1 MDFYQTSLSQ
11 LHDDLVNKK
20 ISATELTKE
29 TFDHIKGNEDQVKAF
44 ISLNEDQALKRAAEI
59 DAKGISADQLTA
71 GVPLAV
77 KDNIKGNE
85 DQVKAFISLNEDQA
99 LKRAAEIDAKGIS
112 ADQLTA
118 GVPLAVKDNI
128 LTKGL
133 TTTAASKMLENF
145 NPVYDATVV
154 EKLNAADYINVG
166 KTNLDEFAMG
176 SSTENS
182 AFFTT
187 HNPWDLT
194 RVPGGSSGGSAAAD
208 YINVGKTNLDEFAM
222 GSSTE
227 NSAFFTTHNPWDL
240 TRVPGGSS
248 GGSAA
253 AVAAGD
259 VLGALGTDTGGS
271 IRMPA
276 SFNGVVGM
284 KPTYGRVSRWG
295 IIAFGSSFDQVG
307 WLTQNVKDNALLTAL
322 ISGNDERDM
331 TSSLKEVPDWAAQLN
346 ENTNVKGLR
355 IAVPKEYFD
364 GLDEDVQE
372 VIKAALD
379 HLESL
384 GPDWAAQ
391 LNENTNVK
399 GLRIAVPKEYFDGLD
414 EDVQEVIKAALDHL
428 ESLGAIVDEVS
439 LPHTKYGVPA
449 YYILASSEAS
459 SNLQRYDGIRYGFR
473 AADVKNLE
481 DVYVRSRSEGFGEEV
496 KRRIMLGTKN
506 LEDVY
511 VRSRSEGFGEEVKR
525 RIMLGTFSLSAGF
538 YDAYFNKAAKVR
550 RLIAQDFEDVFKD
563 HDVIVGA
570 TGASTAFKIGAEI
583 DDPQTMYMND
593 VLTVPVNMAGLPAM
607 SIPAGFSAK
616 NGMPVGLQ
624 IIGKAFDEQTVYNTG
639 YVFEQTTDFHKKTPK
654 LGGQN

>member
-1 MDFYQTSLSQ
+1 MDFYQTDLSQ

-20 ISATELTKE
+20 ISASELTKV
-29 TFDHIKGNEDQVKAF
+29 TFDHIKANDDQVKAF
-44 ISLNEDQALKRAAEI
+44 LTLNEDAATKRAQEI
-59 DAKGISADQLTA
+59 DDAGIAADQL
-71 GVPLAV
+71 V
-77 KDNIKGNE
+77 
-85 DQVKAFISLNEDQA
+85 S
-99 LKRAAEIDAKGIS
+99 
-112 ADQLTA
+112 

-154 EKLNAADYINVG
+154 DKLNQAG
-166 KTNLDEFAMG
+166 F
-176 SSTENS
+176 
-182 AFFTT
+182 
-187 HNPWDLT
+187 
-194 RVPGGSSGGSAAAD
+194 
-208 YINVGKTNLDEFAM
+208 INVGKTNLDEFAM

-307 WLTQNVKDNALLTAL
+307 WLTRTVKDNAYLTAL
-322 ISGNDERDM
+322 IAGNDKHDM
-331 TSSLKEVPDWAAQLN
+331 TSSLKEVPDWAANLN
-346 ENTNVKGLR
+346 DDTSVKGLK
-355 IAVPKEYFD
+355 IAVPKEYYD
-364 GLDEDVQE
+364 DLNDDVKK
-372 VIKAALD
+372 V
-379 HLESL
+379 
-384 GPDWAAQ
+384 
-391 LNENTNVK
+391 V
-399 GLRIAVPKEYFDGLD
+399 
-414 EDVQEVIKAALDHL
+414 KAALDHL
-428 ESLGAIVDEVS
+428 ESLGATVDKVS

-473 AADVKNLE
+473 AKDAKNLE
-481 DVYVRSRSEGFGEEV
+481 EVYVKSR
-496 KRRIMLGTKN
+496 T
-506 LEDVY
+506 
-511 VRSRSEGFGEEVKR
+511 EGFGEEVKR

-550 RLIAQDFEDVFKD
+550 RLIAQDFDKVFENYD
-563 HDVIVGA
+563 LIIGA
-570 TGASTAFKIGAEI
+570 TGATTAFKIGAEI
-583 DDPQTMYMND
+583 DDPKTMYMND

-607 SIPAGFSAK
+607 SVPAGFSEK

-624 IIGKAFDEQTVYNTG
+624 IIGKPFDEQTIYNAG
-639 YVFEQTTDFHKKTPK
+639 YVFEQTTDFHKKAPK

>member
-1 MDFYQTSLSQ
+1 MT
-11 LHDDLVNKK
+11 
-20 ISATELTKE
+20 
-29 TFDHIKGNEDQVKAF
+29 
-44 ISLNEDQALKRAAEI
+44 LNEDAAMKRAAEI
-59 DAKGISADQLTA
+59 DNA
-71 GVPLAV
+71 GV
-77 KDNIKGNE
+77 
-85 DQVKAFISLNEDQA
+85 
-99 LKRAAEIDAKGIS
+99 S
-112 ADQLTA
+112 AQQLVS

-133 TTTAASKMLENF
+133 KTTAASKILENF

-154 EKLNAADYINVG
+154 ERLNQAG
-166 KTNLDEFAMG
+166 F
-176 SSTENS
+176 
-182 AFFTT
+182 
-187 HNPWDLT
+187 
-194 RVPGGSSGGSAAAD
+194 
-208 YINVGKTNLDEFAM
+208 INVGKTNLDEFAM

-307 WLTQNVKDNALLTAL
+307 WLTRTVKDNAYLTSL
-322 ISGNDERDM
+322 IAGNDEHDM
-331 TSSLKEVPDWAAQLN
+331 TSSLKEVPDWAANLN
-346 ENTNVKGLR
+346 DSTSVKGLR

-364 GLDEDVQE
+364 DLDEDV
-372 VIKAALD
+372 
-379 HLESL
+379 H
-384 GPDWAAQ
+384 
-391 LNENTNVK
+391 
-399 GLRIAVPKEYFDGLD
+399 
-414 EDVQEVIKAALDHL
+414 EVIKAALDHL
-428 ESLGAIVDEVS
+428 ESLGAIIDEVT

-459 SNLQRYDGIRYGFR
+459 SNLQRYDGIRYGYR
-473 AADVKNLE
+473 AKDVKNLE
-481 DVYVRSRSEGFGEEV
+481 DVYVRSR
-496 KRRIMLGTKN
+496 T
-506 LEDVY
+506 
-511 VRSRSEGFGEEVKR
+511 EGFGEEVKR

-550 RLIAQDFEDVFKD
+550 RLIAQDFDDVFAN
-563 HDVIVGA
+563 HDLILGA
-570 TGASTAFKIGAEI
+570 TGASTAFKIGAEV
-583 DDPQTMYMND
+583 DDPKKMYMND
-593 VLTVPVNMAGLPAM
+593 VLTVPVNMAGLPSM
-607 SIPAGFSAK
+607 SVPAGFSSK

-624 IIGKAFDEQTVYNTG
+624 IIGKPFDEQTIYNAG
-639 YVFEQTTDFHKKTPK
+639 YVFEQTTDFHKKAPK

>member
-1 MDFYQTSLSQ
+1 MDFYQTDLSQ

-20 ISATELTKE
+20 ISASELTKA
-29 TFDHIKGNEDQVKAF
+29 TFDHIKANDDQVKAF
-44 ISLNEDQALKRAAEI
+44 LTLNEDAATKRAQEI
-59 DAKGISADQLTA
+59 DDAGIAADQL
-71 GVPLAV
+71 V
-77 KDNIKGNE
+77 
-85 DQVKAFISLNEDQA
+85 S
-99 LKRAAEIDAKGIS
+99 
-112 ADQLTA
+112 

-154 EKLNAADYINVG
+154 DKLNQAG
-166 KTNLDEFAMG
+166 F
-176 SSTENS
+176 
-182 AFFTT
+182 
-187 HNPWDLT
+187 
-194 RVPGGSSGGSAAAD
+194 
-208 YINVGKTNLDEFAM
+208 INVGKTNLDEFAM

-307 WLTQNVKDNALLTAL
+307 WLTRTVKDNAYLTAL
-322 ISGNDERDM
+322 IAGNDKHDM
-331 TSSLKEVPDWAAQLN
+331 TSSLKEVPDWAANLN
-346 ENTNVKGLR
+346 DDTSVKGLK
-355 IAVPKEYFD
+355 IAVPKEYYD
-364 GLDEDVQE
+364 DLNDDVKK
-372 VIKAALD
+372 V
-379 HLESL
+379 
-384 GPDWAAQ
+384 
-391 LNENTNVK
+391 V
-399 GLRIAVPKEYFDGLD
+399 
-414 EDVQEVIKAALDHL
+414 KAALDHL
-428 ESLGAIVDEVS
+428 ESLGATVDKVS

-473 AADVKNLE
+473 AKDAKNLE
-481 DVYVRSRSEGFGEEV
+481 EVYVKSR
-496 KRRIMLGTKN
+496 T
-506 LEDVY
+506 
-511 VRSRSEGFGEEVKR
+511 EGFGEEVKR

-550 RLIAQDFEDVFKD
+550 RLIAQDFDKVFENYD
-563 HDVIVGA
+563 LIIGA
-570 TGASTAFKIGAEI
+570 TGATTAFKIGAEI
-583 DDPQTMYMND
+583 DDPKTMYMND

-607 SIPAGFSAK
+607 SVPAGFSEK

-624 IIGKAFDEQTVYNTG
+624 IIGKPFDEQTIYNAG
-639 YVFEQTTDFHKKTPK
+639 YVFEQTTDFHKKAPK

>member
-1 MDFYQTSLSQ
+1 MDFYQTDLTQ

-20 ISATELTKE
+20 ISATELAKE
-29 TFDHIKGNEDQVKAF
+29 TFDHIKDNDDQVKAF
-44 ISLNEDQALKRAAEI
+44 ITLNEDAAIKRAQEI
-59 DAKGISADQLTA
+59 DTAGIAGDQL
-71 GVPLAV
+71 V
-77 KDNIKGNE
+77 
-85 DQVKAFISLNEDQA
+85 S
-99 LKRAAEIDAKGIS
+99 
-112 ADQLTA
+112 

-133 TTTAASKMLENF
+133 TTTAASKMLANF

-154 EKLNAADYINVG
+154 DKLNRAGFINVG

-182 AFFTT
+182 AFFT
-187 HNPWDLT
+187 
-194 RVPGGSSGGSAAAD
+194 S
-208 YINVGKTNLDEFAM
+208 
-222 GSSTE
+222 
-227 NSAFFTTHNPWDL
+227 HNPWDL

-295 IIAFGSSFDQVG
+295 IIAFGSSFDQIG
-307 WLTQNVKDNALLTAL
+307 WLTRTVKDNAYLTAL
-322 ISGNDERDM
+322 IAGNDEHDM
-331 TSSLKEVPDWAAQLN
+331 TSSLKEVPDWAANLN
-346 ENTNVKGLR
+346 DSTSVKGLR

-364 GLDEDVQE
+364 DLDEDVH
-372 VIKAALD
+372 D
-379 HLESL
+379 
-384 GPDWAAQ
+384 
-391 LNENTNVK
+391 
-399 GLRIAVPKEYFDGLD
+399 
-414 EDVQEVIKAALDHL
+414 VIKAALDHL
-428 ESLGAIVDEVS
+428 ESLGAVIDEVS

-473 AADVKNLE
+473 AKDV
-481 DVYVRSRSEGFGEEV
+481 
-496 KRRIMLGTKN
+496 KN

-550 RLIAQDFEDVFKD
+550 RLIAQDFDDVFKN
-563 HDVIVGA
+563 HDLILGA

-583 DDPQTMYMND
+583 DDPKKMYMND
-593 VLTVPVNMAGLPAM
+593 VLTVPVNMAGLPSM
-607 SIPAGFSAK
+607 SVPAGFSTK

-624 IIGKAFDEQTVYNTG
+624 IIGKPFDEQTIYNAG
-639 YVFEQTTDFHKKTPK
+639 YVFEQTTDFHKQAPK

>member
-29 TFDHIKGNEDQVKAF
+29 TFAH
-44 ISLNEDQALKRAAEI
+44 
-59 DAKGISADQLTA
+59 
-71 GVPLAV
+71 
-77 KDNIKGNE
+77 IKGNE

-154 EKLNAADYINVG
+154 EKLN
-166 KTNLDEFAMG
+166 
-176 SSTENS
+176 
-182 AFFTT
+182 
-187 HNPWDLT
+187 
-194 RVPGGSSGGSAAAD
+194 AAD

-364 GLDEDVQE
+364 GLDEDV
-372 VIKAALD
+372 
-379 HLESL
+379 
-384 GPDWAAQ
+384 
-391 LNENTNVK
+391 
-399 GLRIAVPKEYFDGLD
+399 
-414 EDVQEVIKAALDHL
+414 
-428 ESLGAIVDEVS
+428 
-439 LPHTKYGVPA
+439 
-449 YYILASSEAS
+449 
-459 SNLQRYDGIRYGFR
+459 
-473 AADVKNLE
+473 
-481 DVYVRSRSEGFGEEV
+481 
-496 KRRIMLGTKN
+496 
-506 LEDVY
+506 
-511 VRSRSEGFGEEVKR
+511 
-525 RIMLGTFSLSAGF
+525 
-538 YDAYFNKAAKVR
+538 
-550 RLIAQDFEDVFKD
+550 
-563 HDVIVGA
+563 
-570 TGASTAFKIGAEI
+570 
-583 DDPQTMYMND
+583 
-593 VLTVPVNMAGLPAM
+593 
-607 SIPAGFSAK
+607 
-616 NGMPVGLQ
+616 
-624 IIGKAFDEQTVYNTG
+624 
-639 YVFEQTTDFHKKTPK
+639 
-654 LGGQN
+654 

>member
-1 MDFYQTSLSQ
+1 MDFYQTDLTQ
-11 LHDDLVNKK
+11 LHDDLVNNK
-20 ISATELTKE
+20 ISATELAKE
-29 TFDHIKGNEDQVKAF
+29 TFDHIKDNDDQVKAF
-44 ISLNEDQALKRAAEI
+44 ITLNEDAAIKRAQEI
-59 DAKGISADQLTA
+59 DAAGIAGDQL
-71 GVPLAV
+71 V
-77 KDNIKGNE
+77 
-85 DQVKAFISLNEDQA
+85 S
-99 LKRAAEIDAKGIS
+99 
-112 ADQLTA
+112 

-133 TTTAASKMLENF
+133 TTTAASKMLANF

-154 EKLNAADYINVG
+154 DKLNRAGFINVG

-182 AFFTT
+182 AFFT
-187 HNPWDLT
+187 
-194 RVPGGSSGGSAAAD
+194 S
-208 YINVGKTNLDEFAM
+208 
-222 GSSTE
+222 
-227 NSAFFTTHNPWDL
+227 HNPWDL

-307 WLTQNVKDNALLTAL
+307 WLTRTVKDNAYLTAL
-322 ISGNDERDM
+322 IAGNDEHDM
-331 TSSLKEVPDWAAQLN
+331 TSSLKEVPDWAANLN
-346 ENTNVKGLR
+346 DITSVKGLR

-364 GLDEDVQE
+364 DLDEDVH
-372 VIKAALD
+372 D
-379 HLESL
+379 
-384 GPDWAAQ
+384 
-391 LNENTNVK
+391 
-399 GLRIAVPKEYFDGLD
+399 
-414 EDVQEVIKAALDHL
+414 VIKAALDHL
-428 ESLGAIVDEVS
+428 ESLGAIIDEVS

-473 AADVKNLE
+473 AKDV
-481 DVYVRSRSEGFGEEV
+481 
-496 KRRIMLGTKN
+496 KN

-550 RLIAQDFEDVFKD
+550 RLIAQDFDDVFKN
-563 HDVIVGA
+563 HDLILGA

-583 DDPQTMYMND
+583 DDPKKMYMND
-593 VLTVPVNMAGLPAM
+593 VLTVPVNMAGLPSM
-607 SIPAGFSAK
+607 SVPAGFSAK

-624 IIGKAFDEQTVYNTG
+624 IIGKPFDEQTIYNAG
-639 YVFEQTTDFHKKTPK
+639 YVFEQTTDFHKQAPK

>member
-1 MDFYQTSLSQ
+1 MDFYQTDLSQ
-11 LHDDLVNKK
+11 LHNDLVNKK
-20 ISATELTKE
+20 ISASELTKA
-29 TFDHIKGNEDQVKAF
+29 TFDHIKANDDQVKAF
-44 ISLNEDQALKRAAEI
+44 LTLNEDAATKRAQEI
-59 DAKGISADQLTA
+59 DDAGIAADQL
-71 GVPLAV
+71 V
-77 KDNIKGNE
+77 
-85 DQVKAFISLNEDQA
+85 S
-99 LKRAAEIDAKGIS
+99 
-112 ADQLTA
+112 

-133 TTTAASKMLENF
+133 TTTAASKILENF

-154 EKLNAADYINVG
+154 DKLNQAG
-166 KTNLDEFAMG
+166 F
-176 SSTENS
+176 
-182 AFFTT
+182 
-187 HNPWDLT
+187 
-194 RVPGGSSGGSAAAD
+194 
-208 YINVGKTNLDEFAM
+208 INVGKTNLDEFAM

-307 WLTQNVKDNALLTAL
+307 WLTRTVKDNAYLTAL
-322 ISGNDERDM
+322 IAGNDKHDM
-331 TSSLKEVPDWAAQLN
+331 TSSLKEVPDWAAHLN
-346 ENTNVKGLR
+346 DDTSVKGLK
-355 IAVPKEYFD
+355 IAVPKEYYD
-364 GLDEDVQE
+364 DLNDDVKK
-372 VIKAALD
+372 V
-379 HLESL
+379 
-384 GPDWAAQ
+384 
-391 LNENTNVK
+391 V
-399 GLRIAVPKEYFDGLD
+399 
-414 EDVQEVIKAALDHL
+414 KAALDHL
-428 ESLGAIVDEVS
+428 ESLGATVDKVS
-439 LPHTKYGVPA
+439 LPRTKYGVPA

-473 AADVKNLE
+473 AKDAKNLDE
-481 DVYVRSRSEGFGEEV
+481 VYVKSR
-496 KRRIMLGTKN
+496 T
-506 LEDVY
+506 
-511 VRSRSEGFGEEVKR
+511 EGFGEEVKR

-550 RLIAQDFEDVFKD
+550 RLIAQDFDKVFENYD
-563 HDVIVGA
+563 LIIGA
-570 TGASTAFKIGAEI
+570 TGATTAFKIGAEI
-583 DDPQTMYMND
+583 DDPKTMYMND

-607 SIPAGFSAK
+607 SVPAGFSEK

-624 IIGKAFDEQTVYNTG
+624 IIGKPFDEQTIYNAG
-639 YVFEQTTDFHKKTPK
+639 YVFEQTTDFHKKAPK

>member
-1 MDFYQTSLSQ
+1 MDFYQTDLSQ
-11 LHDDLVNKK
+11 LHNDLVNKK
-20 ISATELTKE
+20 ISASELTKA
-29 TFDHIKGNEDQVKAF
+29 TFDHIKANDDQVKAF
-44 ISLNEDQALKRAAEI
+44 LTLNEDAATKRAQEI
-59 DAKGISADQLTA
+59 DDAGIAADQL
-71 GVPLAV
+71 V
-77 KDNIKGNE
+77 
-85 DQVKAFISLNEDQA
+85 S
-99 LKRAAEIDAKGIS
+99 
-112 ADQLTA
+112 

-133 TTTAASKMLENF
+133 TTTAASKILENF

-154 EKLNAADYINVG
+154 DKLNQAG
-166 KTNLDEFAMG
+166 F
-176 SSTENS
+176 
-182 AFFTT
+182 
-187 HNPWDLT
+187 
-194 RVPGGSSGGSAAAD
+194 
-208 YINVGKTNLDEFAM
+208 INVGKTNLDEFAM

-307 WLTQNVKDNALLTAL
+307 WLTRTVKDNAYLTAL
-322 ISGNDERDM
+322 IAGNDKHDM
-331 TSSLKEVPDWAAQLN
+331 TSSLKEVPDWAAHLN
-346 ENTNVKGLR
+346 DDTSVKDLK
-355 IAVPKEYFD
+355 IAVPKEYYD
-364 GLDEDVQE
+364 DLNDDVKK
-372 VIKAALD
+372 V
-379 HLESL
+379 
-384 GPDWAAQ
+384 
-391 LNENTNVK
+391 V
-399 GLRIAVPKEYFDGLD
+399 
-414 EDVQEVIKAALDHL
+414 KAALDHL
-428 ESLGAIVDEVS
+428 ESLGATVDKVS

-473 AADVKNLE
+473 AKDAKNLDE
-481 DVYVRSRSEGFGEEV
+481 VYVKSR
-496 KRRIMLGTKN
+496 T
-506 LEDVY
+506 
-511 VRSRSEGFGEEVKR
+511 EGFGEEVKR

-550 RLIAQDFEDVFKD
+550 RLIAQDFDKVFENYD
-563 HDVIVGA
+563 LIIGA
-570 TGASTAFKIGAEI
+570 TGATTAFKIGAEI
-583 DDPQTMYMND
+583 DDPKTMYMND

-607 SIPAGFSAK
+607 SVPAGFSEK

-624 IIGKAFDEQTVYNTG
+624 IIGKPFDEQTIYNAG
-639 YVFEQTTDFHKKTPK
+639 YVFEQTTDFHKKAPK

>member
-59 DAKGISADQLTA
+59 D
-71 GVPLAV
+71 V
-77 KDNIKGNE
+77 
-85 DQVKAFISLNEDQA
+85 
-99 LKRAAEIDAKGIS
+99 KGIS

-154 EKLNAADYINVG
+154 EKLN
-166 KTNLDEFAMG
+166 
-176 SSTENS
+176 
-182 AFFTT
+182 
-187 HNPWDLT
+187 
-194 RVPGGSSGGSAAAD
+194 AAD

-384 GPDWAAQ
+384 G
-391 LNENTNVK
+391 
-399 GLRIAVPKEYFDGLD
+399 
-414 EDVQEVIKAALDHL
+414 
-428 ESLGAIVDEVS
+428 AIVDEVS

-473 AADVKNLE
+473 AADV
-481 DVYVRSRSEGFGEEV
+481 
-496 KRRIMLGTKN
+496 KN

-639 YVFEQTTDFHKKTPK
+639 YVFEQTTDFHKKTPQ

>member
-1 MDFYQTSLSQ
+1 MDFYQTDLSQ
-11 LHDDLVNKK
+11 LHEDLVNKK
-20 ISATELTKE
+20 ISATELTKA

-44 ISLNEDQALKRAAEI
+44 ITLNEEAAMKRAQEI
-59 DAKGISADQLTA
+59 DNAGIAADQLA
-71 GVPLAV
+71 
-77 KDNIKGNE
+77 
-85 DQVKAFISLNEDQA
+85 S
-99 LKRAAEIDAKGIS
+99 
-112 ADQLTA
+112 

-145 NPVYDATVV
+145 KPVYDATVV
-154 EKLNAADYINVG
+154 EKLNAAG
-166 KTNLDEFAMG
+166 
-176 SSTENS
+176 
-182 AFFTT
+182 
-187 HNPWDLT
+187 
-194 RVPGGSSGGSAAAD
+194 

-276 SFNGVVGM
+276 SFNGIVGM

-307 WLTQNVKDNALLTAL
+307 WLTRTVKDNAYLTSL
-322 ISGNDERDM
+322 ISGVDEHDT
-331 TSSLKEVPDWAAQLN
+331 TSSLQAVPDWAANLN
-346 ENTNVKGLR
+346 ENTNVKGLK
-355 IAVPKEYFD
+355 IAVPKEYYD
-364 GLDEDVQE
+364 DLNEDV
-372 VIKAALD
+372 K
-379 HLESL
+379 
-384 GPDWAAQ
+384 
-391 LNENTNVK
+391 K
-399 GLRIAVPKEYFDGLD
+399 
-414 EDVQEVIKAALDHL
+414 VIKAALDHL
-428 ESLGAIVDEVS
+428 ESLGAIIDEVS

-459 SNLQRYDGIRYGFR
+459 SNLQRFDGIRYGYR
-473 AADVKNLE
+473 AQDAKNLE
-481 DVYVRSRSEGFGEEV
+481 EIYVKSRSQ
-496 KRRIMLGTKN
+496 
-506 LEDVY
+506 
-511 VRSRSEGFGEEVKR
+511 GFGEEVKR

-550 RLIAQDFEDVFKD
+550 RLIAQDFDKVFED
-563 HDVIVGA
+563 HDVIIGA
-570 TGASTAFKIGAEI
+570 TGATTAFKIGAEI
-583 DDPQTMYMND
+583 DDPKTMYLND
-593 VLTVPVNMAGLPAM
+593 ILTVPINMAGLPAM
-607 SIPAGFSAK
+607 SIPAGFSEET
-616 NGMPVGLQ
+616 GMPVGLQ
-624 IIGKAFDEQTVYNTG
+624 IIGKRFDEQTIYNTG

>member
-1 MDFYQTSLSQ
+1 MDFYQTDLSQ
-11 LHDDLVNKK
+11 LHNDLVNKK
-20 ISATELTKE
+20 ISASELTKA
-29 TFDHIKGNEDQVKAF
+29 TFDHIKANDDQVKAF
-44 ISLNEDQALKRAAEI
+44 LTLNEDAATKRAQEI
-59 DAKGISADQLTA
+59 DDAGIAADQL
-71 GVPLAV
+71 V
-77 KDNIKGNE
+77 
-85 DQVKAFISLNEDQA
+85 S
-99 LKRAAEIDAKGIS
+99 
-112 ADQLTA
+112 

-133 TTTAASKMLENF
+133 TTTAASKILENF

-154 EKLNAADYINVG
+154 DKLNQAG
-166 KTNLDEFAMG
+166 F
-176 SSTENS
+176 
-182 AFFTT
+182 
-187 HNPWDLT
+187 
-194 RVPGGSSGGSAAAD
+194 
-208 YINVGKTNLDEFAM
+208 INVGKTNLDEFAM

-307 WLTQNVKDNALLTAL
+307 WLTRTVKDNAYLMAL
-322 ISGNDERDM
+322 IAGNDKHDM
-331 TSSLKEVPDWAAQLN
+331 TSSLKEVPDWAAHLN
-346 ENTNVKGLR
+346 DDTSVKGLK
-355 IAVPKEYFD
+355 IAVPKEYYD
-364 GLDEDVQE
+364 DLNDDVKK
-372 VIKAALD
+372 V
-379 HLESL
+379 
-384 GPDWAAQ
+384 
-391 LNENTNVK
+391 V
-399 GLRIAVPKEYFDGLD
+399 
-414 EDVQEVIKAALDHL
+414 KAALDHL
-428 ESLGAIVDEVS
+428 ESLGATVDKVS
-439 LPHTKYGVPA
+439 LPRTKYGVPA

-473 AADVKNLE
+473 AKDAKNLDE
-481 DVYVRSRSEGFGEEV
+481 VYVKSR
-496 KRRIMLGTKN
+496 T
-506 LEDVY
+506 
-511 VRSRSEGFGEEVKR
+511 EGFGEEVKR

-550 RLIAQDFEDVFKD
+550 RLIAQDFDKVFENYD
-563 HDVIVGA
+563 LIIGA
-570 TGASTAFKIGAEI
+570 TGATTAFKIGAEI
-583 DDPQTMYMND
+583 DDPKTMYMND

-607 SIPAGFSAK
+607 SVPAGFSEK

-624 IIGKAFDEQTVYNTG
+624 IIGKPFDEQTIYNAG
-639 YVFEQTTDFHKKTPK
+639 YVFEQTTDFHKKAPK

>member
-1 MDFYQTSLSQ
+1 MDYYQTDLTQ
-11 LHDDLVNKK
+11 LHEDLKNKK

-29 TFDHIKGNEDQVKAF
+29 TFDHIKATEDDVKAF
-44 ISLNEDQALKRAAEI
+44 ITLNEDAAMKRATEI
-59 DAKGISADQLTA
+59 DQAGIQDDQL
-71 GVPLAV
+71 
-77 KDNIKGNE
+77 I
-85 DQVKAFISLNEDQA
+85 
-99 LKRAAEIDAKGIS
+99 
-112 ADQLTA
+112 A

-133 TTTAASKMLENF
+133 KTTAASKMLENF

-154 EKLNAADYINVG
+154 KALDQNGYINVG

-182 AFFTT
+182 AFFT
-187 HNPWDLT
+187 
-194 RVPGGSSGGSAAAD
+194 S
-208 YINVGKTNLDEFAM
+208 
-222 GSSTE
+222 
-227 NSAFFTTHNPWDL
+227 HNPWDL

-307 WLTQNVKDNALLTAL
+307 WITRSVKDNAYLTQM
-322 ISGNDERDM
+322 ISGNDEHDM
-331 TSSLKEVPDWAAQLN
+331 TSSTKEVPNWAAQLN
-346 ENTNVKGLR
+346 ENTSVKGLR
-355 IAVPKEYFD
+355 IAVPKEYYEGIND
-364 GLDEDVQE
+364 DVKE
-372 VIKAALD
+372 V
-379 HLESL
+379 
-384 GPDWAAQ
+384 
-391 LNENTNVK
+391 V
-399 GLRIAVPKEYFDGLD
+399 
-414 EDVQEVIKAALDHL
+414 KAALDHL
-428 ESLGAIVDEVS
+428 ESLGATVDMVS

-473 AADVKNLE
+473 AKDVKNLE
-481 DVYVRSRSEGFGEEV
+481 DVYVRTR
-496 KRRIMLGTKN
+496 T
-506 LEDVY
+506 
-511 VRSRSEGFGEEVKR
+511 EGFGEEVKR

-550 RLIAQDFEDVFKD
+550 RLITQDFENVFKD
-563 HDVIVGA
+563 HDVIIGA
-570 TGASTAFKIGAEI
+570 TGATTAFEIGAEI
-583 DDPQTMYMND
+583 DDPEAMYMND

-607 SIPAGFSAK
+607 SVPAGFSAK
-616 NGMPVGLQ
+616 DNMPVGLQ
-624 IIGKAFDEQTVYNTG
+624 IIGKPFDEQTIYNTA
-639 YVFEQTTDFHKKTPK
+639 YVFEQTTDVHKKAPK

>member
-1 MDFYQTSLSQ
+1 MDFYQTDLSQ

-20 ISATELTKE
+20 ISASELTKE
-29 TFDHIKGNEDQVKAF
+29 TFDHIKANEDQVKAF
-44 ISLNEDQALKRAAEI
+44 ITLNEDAAMKRAEEI
-59 DAKGISADQLTA
+59 DNDGVAADQL
-71 GVPLAV
+71 L
-77 KDNIKGNE
+77 
-85 DQVKAFISLNEDQA
+85 
-99 LKRAAEIDAKGIS
+99 
-112 ADQLTA
+112 A

-133 TTTAASKMLENF
+133 KTTAASKMLENF

-154 EKLNAADYINVG
+154 EKLKKAG
-166 KTNLDEFAMG
+166 
-176 SSTENS
+176 
-182 AFFTT
+182 
-187 HNPWDLT
+187 
-194 RVPGGSSGGSAAAD
+194 

-307 WLTQNVKDNALLTAL
+307 WLTRSVKDNAYLTAL
-322 ISGNDERDM
+322 IAGTDEHDT
-331 TSSLKEVPDWAAQLN
+331 TSSLEPVPDWAANLN
-346 ENTNVKGLR
+346 DSTSVKGLK
-355 IAVPKEYFD
+355 IAVPKEYYD
-364 GLDEDVQE
+364 DLNDDVKK
-372 VIKAALD
+372 V
-379 HLESL
+379 
-384 GPDWAAQ
+384 
-391 LNENTNVK
+391 V
-399 GLRIAVPKEYFDGLD
+399 
-414 EDVQEVIKAALDHL
+414 KAALDHL
-428 ESLGAIVDEVS
+428 ESLGATVDKVS

-459 SNLQRYDGIRYGFR
+459 SNLQRYDGIRYGYR
-473 AADVKNLE
+473 SPEAKNLE
-481 DVYVRSRSEGFGEEV
+481 EVYVKSRSEGFG
-496 KRRIMLGTKN
+496 
-506 LEDVY
+506 D
-511 VRSRSEGFGEEVKR
+511 EVKR

-550 RLIAQDFEDVFKD
+550 RLIAQDFDKVFENYD
-563 HDVIVGA
+563 LIIGA

-583 DDPQTMYMND
+583 DDPKTMYMND

-607 SIPAGFSAK
+607 SVPAGFSEK
-616 NGMPVGLQ
+616 DGMPVGLQ
-624 IIGKAFDEQTVYNTG
+624 IIGKRFDEQTIYNAG
-639 YVFEQTTDFHKKTPK
+639 YVFEQTTDFHKKAPK